1 MKKTKTPKAEAPK
14 TYPGEARITS
24 ETVIGKVE
32 GENLH
37 IEMLLAPGITAKG
50 KAKWFS
56 RNGDGPV
63 RFLSALIVDANGNK
77 TPVWVTPLHIIP
89 ATKKAEGESEE

>member
-1 MKKTKTPKAEAPK
+1 MKKATKTASKI
-14 TYPGEARITS
+14 EARVTK
-24 ETVIGKVE
+24 ETVVGRVE

-37 IEMLLAPGITAKG
+37 IDILLAPGTTAKG

-63 RFLSALIVDANGNK
+63 RFLQAKVMGADGKEIE
-77 TPVWVTPLHIIP
+77 VWVTPIHIIP
-89 ATKKAEGESEE
+89 KGQGASEE